1 MLPHFHVFLDVKT
14 RHFGR
19 VPYLV
24 GQVFCFAVSFLF
36 GRIQSPIQIIFL
48 KRSSVVQEMGFGGR
62 LFPWQR

>member
-1 MLPHFHVFLDVKT
+1 MSSLTWKRGTLVE
-14 RHFGR
+14 
-19 VPYLV
+19 YLIVVV

-48 KRSSVVQEMGFGGR
+48 KRSSVDQEMGFGGR